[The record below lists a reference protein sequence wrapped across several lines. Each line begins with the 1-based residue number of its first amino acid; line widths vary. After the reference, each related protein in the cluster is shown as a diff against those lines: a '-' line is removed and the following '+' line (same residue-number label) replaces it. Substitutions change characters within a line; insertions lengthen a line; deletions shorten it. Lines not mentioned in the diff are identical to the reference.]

1 MILSNKSV
9 PFSVRLPA
17 EDADFIASLEI
28 PGAVTPSDKI
38 RQIISDARLRN
49 QTGQDFNEVLKAMQ
63 EDLRP
68 SVDNLRNL
76 EREADVESELMHYFA
91 EWLCETLAEFIS
103 GPENTTGLVKYEAR
117 MAQRVVK
124 LTEYI
129 LRLAITEDAPCFN
142 PELMTNTTKR
152 VVELAHLIDVRNQ
165 EEKVRV

>member
-1 MILSNKSV
+1 MPSKSV

-17 EDADFIASLEI
+17 KDADFIASLEI

-49 QTGQDFNEVLKAMQ
+49 QVGQDFNEVLKAVQ

-76 EREADVESELMHYFA
+76 EREADMQSELMHYFA
-91 EWLCETLAEFIS
+91 DWLCETLAEFMCS
-103 GPENTTGLVKYEAR
+103 PEKTDDLVKYEAR
-117 MAQRVVK
+117 LAQRTVK

-142 PELMTNTTKR
+142 PGLMTNTTKR
-152 VVELAHLIDVRNQ
+152 IVELAHVIEARNK
-165 EEKVRV
+165 EEKANV